1 MHVRMHQIGIIGLMT
16 LVIGVFV
23 RLEETNSVTPTG
35 GVDMPIAKLIVVM
48 IPK

>member
-1 MHVRMHQIGIIGLMT
+1 MGTIGFIT

-35 GVDMPIAKLIVVM
+35 GVDIPIARLIVVM